1 MAHIYGS
8 QKEAAVYGDHATSE
22 RHASPH
28 GTGHVR
34 RSGND
39 VSERV
44 LAHTIEASTGQC
56 VPRSRVA
63 TGEGRN
69 PPSQQVAALRH
80 PANISWLA
88 NRGTRS
94 SIHSGRVCDHL
105 LAAGAGCH
113 QPGGRCACSGVIG
126 GGSICL
132 PAGDR
137 GREGPPAEWS
147 SCGRSA
153 PGCPLARHLRGLL
166 RRARLARRVA
176 ARRLRAWRGLGPAPP
191 PPWEQRGC
199 PGGNGTDDH
208 ARLAPAHRLLLKPG
222 RRHHAS
228 PQ

>member
-1 MAHIYGS
+1 VRSPLASRNRGRPQPS
-8 QKEAAVYGDHATSE
+8 VPAGRSAAPPGKYHGSE
-22 RHASPH
+22 R
-28 GTGHVR
+28 R
-34 RSGND
+34 R
-39 VSERV
+39 RRR
-44 LAHTIEASTGQC
+44 L
-56 VPRSRVA
+56 
-63 TGEGRN
+63 
-69 PPSQQVAALRH
+69 
-80 PANISWLA
+80 SWLA
-88 NRGTRS
+88 NPTTRGTRS

-153 PGCPLARHLRGLL
+153 SGCPLARHLRGLL

-208 ARLAPAHRLLLKPG
+208 ARRLLLKPG
-222 RRHHAS
+222 RRHHTS
-228 PQ
+228 LQ